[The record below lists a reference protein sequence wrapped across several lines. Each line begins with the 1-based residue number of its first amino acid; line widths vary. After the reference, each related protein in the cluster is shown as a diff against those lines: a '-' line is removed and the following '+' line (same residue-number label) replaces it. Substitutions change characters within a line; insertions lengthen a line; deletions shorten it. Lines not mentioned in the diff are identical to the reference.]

1 MPRPPAAERLRH
13 WPAAL
18 LALVAAAVAMWA
30 RYRVFP
36 EFSWNRDEPVYL
48 WHVDI
53 LRAGRLTSSDGGH
66 PELFL
71 PWLSASRDGVLFTQ
85 YTLGWPLVLLA
96 ADVIT
101 GSASAALGFG
111 AALAVVGTYA
121 FAWELTRDRAICI
134 GAAVVMVA
142 SPILPVQGGVHL
154 GYLFT
159 LGLGLLFGVGLLSG
173 IRTGRLGRVVG
184 AGACLGWIFFTRPY
198 DGVLWGLAFGAYAIV
213 VHRQWWR
220 DLVRPFVVVGGAAL
234 PLVAA
239 TLLYNRHVTGS
250 LSQFPITAADPMDTF
265 GFGRRR
271 LMPGFPI
278 AEYTPASGIRAVAK
292 HAFFLPWFLFGSYL
306 GVAVAGI
313 GLWAARRQQ
322 GMVAVLLVGAVFP
335 LGYVPFF
342 GTQESV
348 KFTRLAGPYYYLPL
362 FACLAILMAGV
373 VRRLRERNALAAG
386 GLVLVLVLA
395 TLPVARSR
403 LDVNHRLSA
412 RQEVWRSS
420 TASIDGRALVFVAD
434 AQRYLIFANPFSSNH
449 PGLDDR
455 ILFAVDEGPEM
466 LELIAEQPDRTPYLQ
481 QTTVPVE
488 DLGARERPVDFDV
501 VLFPV
506 EVRRAPG
513 FTLGL
518 APGSTTDDDLAVVQL
533 QLGDQVL
540 RRIVPAGGPFPS
552 FRLAPAGSTGADV
565 LLPETGTLTI
575 EIGYGDSEAEA
586 LRSPVA
592 REKVHFRVVDGTV
605 EVLLPTVKQA
615 RIRVGD
621 SLQWRRQLILTDL
634 EIELT
639 PTSAP

>member
-154 GYLFT
+154 SYLFT

-278 AEYTPASGIRAVAK
+278 AEYTPASGIRAMAK

-342 GTQESV
+342 GTQESA